1 MQFSQ
6 NQQNQ
11 QQSISTIPSSLFGS
25 SGDRVDRNEN
35 GASESVS
42 QAPAALSAH
51 AFGGGGSG
59 GDLQEGSAANI
70 VGMGSSLFED
80 S

>member
-1 MQFSQ
+1 
-6 NQQNQ
+6 
-11 QQSISTIPSSLFGS
+11 
-25 SGDRVDRNEN
+25 VAEN
-35 GASESVS
+35 IS

-70 VGMGSSLFED
+70 VGLGSSLFDDNQPTVSHIIFEKRF
-80 S
+80 